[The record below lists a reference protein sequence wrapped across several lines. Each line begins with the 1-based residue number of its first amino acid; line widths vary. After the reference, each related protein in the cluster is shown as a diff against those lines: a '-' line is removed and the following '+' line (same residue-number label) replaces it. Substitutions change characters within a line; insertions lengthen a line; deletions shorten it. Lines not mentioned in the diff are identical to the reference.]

1 MPYIGASNNSNFSFN
16 SLKEK
21 HSINGKTGK
30 DSGSG
35 TNVHKFRDPQQDEP
49 DSGSVSGTNES
60 VSSTSSMSAA
70 PVESFRPIIN
80 PLEKATSSNFID
92 SSIDTNRSAN
102 TSSGNNKF
110 TNTNSNT
117 NNNFHMAKRS
127 KSIDSVASS
136 MTDIDMDEL
145 YTLPNESTHSYSY
158 NPLSPNSLAVRL
170 SILKRSLE
178 IIISNPKII
187 LNTPDIDTFKNDHP
201 QQQVSANANN
211 ISNSPNNSNNNTL
224 LNNPENIYKN
234 RYGDL
239 RSYSSTYA
247 ISSLRSKRSYSMS
260 NAGPPNLNV
269 LTKTN
274 TNSNYNNNINNNLQ
288 FQSAKFTPTSAA
300 LSAFVANTTRENS
313 IVSPTINTTNLKQR
327 TNSLA
332 ILPHLLCEND
342 NSPIFHNN
350 SNNFNYNNTNKINF
364 DYKSNNN
371 DTNSTIV
378 FKKSFNTERTTT
390 VDSDSENDEFL
401 KNSNNNNNNSTNNNN
416 IDINNNNNDFSNF
429 DDEEFVDEQRSNLI
443 SLLELL
449 NETLE
454 NNTSE
459 KASDLHMLSLNNISK
474 LILPDDKSDL
484 SRTSSSSNPSLKSD
498 IDNDITTTNNTTRS
512 NLTGSTDNNSSDNLS
527 SSNNDSNNI
536 NVNHISNLQHIEDT
550 KMLRLKRVLLNSLAE
565 PFFERNISFEES
577 LFEDDETLKKG
588 IENLARDDINGN
600 IDVSNIKPQQ
610 DYGRILHTFT
620 SAKNSAP
627 QAIFTCTQQHPW
639 HFKAANDL
647 TCLIFGISQNV
658 LRALTLL
665 DLIHTDS
672 RDFVIHKMLTTE
684 DQELV
689 FTGEIIG
696 IVQPGST
703 NNDLIWASFWAKR
716 KNNLLV
722 CVFEKVPCDYVD
734 VMLNYDN
741 FGIEKIVNKNYL
753 LHDLDEHGNEN
764 EMTIT
769 VPQLSKKDNDIT
781 NHTQFSHSNFQL
793 STDSNSSSE
802 NTTRSSTPTLSDH
815 SKLKKTVKFA
825 SSHRDLK
832 SISHS
837 LAKLVDDI
845 KNEVILTD
853 DDKNITMPIRVSNH
867 INATRYFTINH
878 STSNI
883 PCAVSSSVLHSKLK
897 LKIHSLPY
905 QAGLFVIDSHTLHL
919 ISFNK
924 SVSKNMFGRHFID
937 LVDKPITE
945 IIPSFKDMMSFMNK
959 NYPHLNITNPKN
971 RGLVLTEHFFRK
983 IKAEMEDCPEDFYT
997 SVGIEGLHIDGF
1009 SIRVDFQIRIL
1020 NSNYAFVWLTHSRDV
1035 AFEDYKTNPSQLRM
1049 LRENELAYM
1058 SSSGSSIASS
1068 KRTTS
1073 KVPVEEL
1080 NNLSLRD
1087 NTPTVAKPITTPVDA
1102 NVTYKMKNLVVEDE
1116 IKNETSDAMI
1126 GKPLRIIPTELEI
1139 KNRLSQLYG
1148 TDKSQFVK
1156 DGNFKV
1162 DKSLIISKISTT
1174 TTPIMEEKRL
1184 EDTTITE
1191 ESTFDAHINS
1201 KVDNS
1206 NLTFPTTTFLHT
1218 PVHNIGSLKHKIK
1231 FSDFIILQKMGEG
1244 AYGKVNLCM
1253 HKQHKYII
1261 VIKMI
1266 FKERILVDTWV
1277 RDRKLGTI
1285 PSEIQIMATLN
1296 KQPHENILS
1305 LIDFFED
1312 DDYYYI
1318 ETPVH
1323 GETGCIDLFDLIEL
1337 KTNMTELEAKLI
1349 FKQVISGMKHLHDLG
1364 IVHRDIKDENII
1376 VDSKG
1381 FVKLIDFGSAAYVR
1395 SGPFDVF
1402 VGTIDYAAP
1411 EVLSGD
1417 PYEGKPQDIWAV
1429 GILLYTIIF
1438 KENPFYNI
1446 DEILEGD
1453 LKFGDTT
1460 DITTDC
1466 TDLIAL
1472 ILNRNVQKRPLIE
1485 EINNDKWLEI

>member
-16 SLKEK
+16 TLKEK
-21 HSINGKTGK
+21 HAITDKNRKDPGSCASDSKSESLQTDQDADNSTQNDSKSEGGSLESSLSSESI
-30 DSGSG
+30 
-35 TNVHKFRDPQQDEP
+35 
-49 DSGSVSGTNES
+49 
-60 VSSTSSMSAA
+60 
-70 PVESFRPIIN
+70 PVEPFRP
-80 PLEKATSSNFID
+80 LG
-92 SSIDTNRSAN
+92 DTVR
-102 TSSGNNKF
+102 
-110 TNTNSNT
+110 
-117 NNNFHMAKRS
+117 NNNNGTLAQTSMNTTSASTTSFQKARRS

-136 MTDIDMDEL
+136 LTDIDMDEL

-187 LNTPDIDTFKNDHP
+187 LNTPDINSFKNDHP
-201 QQQVSANANN
+201 QPQQLVANN
-211 ISNSPNNSNNNTL
+211 TNISSSSAQRSSESSNSNNNNNNNNTI
-224 LNNPENIYKN
+224 LNNNESIYKN
-234 RYGDL
+234 KYGDL
-239 RSYSSTYA
+239 RPFSSTYA
-247 ISSLRSKRSYSMS
+247 ISSLKSKRRYSMS
-260 NAGPPNLNV
+260 NAGPPHLSI
-269 LTKTN
+269 LTKTSTN
-274 TNSNYNNNINNNLQ
+274 TGNGNNNLSQ
-288 FQSAKFTPTSAA
+288 FQSTKFTPISAT
-300 LSAFVANTTRENS
+300 LNAFVANTTRENS
-313 IVSPTINTTNLKQR
+313 LVLPNLNANNLKQR

-332 ILPHLLCEND
+332 ILPHLLYENSNSTFGINKLTNTQDNNPCKRPFGNETPTTLNYDSESDDMLNSLHDYDMNNTKGND
-342 NSPIFHNN
+342 N
-350 SNNFNYNNTNKINF
+350 KMQ
-364 DYKSNNN
+364 DAKA
-371 DTNSTIV
+371 
-378 FKKSFNTERTTT
+378 
-390 VDSDSENDEFL
+390 SDFP
-401 KNSNNNNNNSTNNNN
+401 
-416 IDINNNNNDFSNF
+416 DFT
-429 DDEEFVDEQRSNLI
+429 DEEFIDEQRSNLI

-474 LILPDDKSDL
+474 LFLPDDKSEL
-484 SRTSSSSNPSLKSD
+484 SRTTSSLIQSPRYDSD
-498 IDNDITTTNNTTRS
+498 DS
-512 NLTGSTDNNSSDNLS
+512 MFNNSSS
-527 SSNNDSNNI
+527 TSSNTNNGSKI
-536 NVNHISNLQHIEDT
+536 NNLQKMQDN

-565 PFFERNISFEES
+565 PFYERNISFEENP
-577 LFEDDETLKKG
+577 FEDDETLKKG
-588 IENLARDDINGN
+588 IDNLVKDDYSTL
-600 IDVSNIKPQQ
+600 DMSSIKPQQ

-665 DLIHTDS
+665 DLIHADS

-696 IVQPGST
+696 IVQPGTAT
-703 NNDLIWASFWAKR
+703 NNLIWASFWAKR

-734 VMLNYDN
+734 IMLNYDN
-741 FGIEKIVNKNYL
+741 FEIDEISNKNYL
-753 LHDLDEHGNEN
+753 LHDLDQDGNDSGDSDD
-764 EMTIT
+764 
-769 VPQLSKKDNDIT
+769 SKINY
-781 NHTQFSHSNFQL
+781 HSKNFHL
-793 STDSNSSSE
+793 STDSLSSDETSTESSSPIL
-802 NTTRSSTPTLSDH
+802 NDH
-815 SKLKKTVKFA
+815 IKLKKTVKFA
-825 SSHRDLK
+825 SSRRELK
-832 SISHS
+832 SISYS
-837 LAKLVDDI
+837 LAKLIDDVKTEKI
-845 KNEVILTD
+845 MTA
-853 DDKNITMPIRVSNH
+853 DDKNLTMPIRVSNH
-867 INATRYFTINH
+867 INCTRYFTINH

-905 QAGLFVIDSHTLHL
+905 QAGLFVIDSHSLNL

-924 SVSKNMFGRHFID
+924 SVSKNMFGRHFAD
-937 LVDKPITE
+937 LVNKPITE
-945 IIPSFKDMMSFMNK
+945 IIPSFRDIITFINK

-971 RGLVLTEHFFRK
+971 RGMVLTEHFFRK
-983 IKAEMEDCPEDFYT
+983 MKAEMNDTPEQFYT
-997 SVGIEGLHIDGF
+997 SVGIDGLHIDGF
-1009 SIRVDFQIRIL
+1009 LIRIDLQVRVL
-1020 NSNYAFVWLTHSRDV
+1020 NCNFAFVWLTHSRDV

-1049 LRENELAYM
+1049 LKENELAYM

-1068 KRTTS
+1068 KKTTS

-1080 NNLSLRD
+1080 NNLALKG
-1087 NTPTVAKPITTPVDA
+1087 NAPTIAKPVTTPVDA
-1102 NVTYKMKNLVVEDE
+1102 NVTYKMTDSILENKIKDE
-1116 IKNETSDAMI
+1116 KSEMIKS
-1126 GKPLRIIPTELEI
+1126 KPLRIIPTELEI
-1139 KNRLSQLYG
+1139 KNRLTQLYG
-1148 TDKSQFVK
+1148 ADKSQFVK
-1156 DGNFKV
+1156 EGNFKV

-1174 TTPIMEEKRL
+1174 TP
-1184 EDTTITE
+1184 TILDDDKSEGGSDITKDVAFNAQFE
-1191 ESTFDAHINS
+1191 S

-1206 NLTFPTTTFLHT
+1206 NLNFPTTTFLHT
-1218 PVHNIGSLKHKIK
+1218 PVRNIGSLKHKIK

-1253 HKQHKYII
+1253 HKAHKYII

-1312 DDYYYI
+1312 DEYYYI

-1349 FKQVISGMKHLHDLG
+1349 FKQIIAGMQHLHSLG

-1381 FVKLIDFGSAAYVR
+1381 FVKLIDFGSAAYAK

-1446 DEILEGD
+1446 DEILEGE

-1460 DITTDC
+1460 DITSDC
-1466 TDLIAL
+1466 TDLIGL
-1472 ILNRNVQKRPLIE
+1472 ILNRNVQKRPVIE
-1485 EINNDKWLEI
+1485 DINNDKWLEI